1 MRNYLIL
8 VFTLLTI
15 TLISCEGDRKDTKK
29 TDQKTNEIVTQTTT
43 QKVADCKSLL
53 IIAEDRSGSTTDHRK
68 LTAQDYKK
76 IITQFQEKYS
86 GQVAVRVIGNPAPE
100 EREFFTLVI
109 EPQNPYKEIPKDAK
123 MSIKGKLRKD
133 NKKIETEN
141 QTIIAK
147 NKHAI
152 SNFVASKVNQHVLNY
167 KPYKNRDLT
176 NIEDA
181 LHHIELKI
189 KEPTFKSFDK
199 IQVLIV
205 SDGKHD
211 ATKLKEKMHFQ
222 PTQNL
227 DLFLIGWLDQS
238 VFSNVTNID
247 SFESVDG
254 FISYYKTLNCK

>member
-1 MRNYLIL
+1 MKIYILLIL
-8 VFTLLTI
+8 TLLSI
-15 TLISCEGDRKDTKK
+15 TLTSCDEDKK
-29 TDQKTNEIVTQTTT
+29 GGKKVNQITNK
-43 QKVADCKSLL
+43 KVADCKTLL

-76 IITQFQEKYS
+76 IITQFQEKAN
-86 GQVAVRVIGNPAPE
+86 GQVAVRVIGNPAPA

-109 EPQNPYKEIPKDAK
+109 APQKPYIEIPNDAK
-123 MSIKGKLRKD
+123 MSTKGKLRKD
-133 NKKIETEN
+133 NEKIALEN
-141 QTIIAK
+141 EQIIAN
-147 NKHAI
+147 NKRAT
-152 SNFVASKVNQHVLNY
+152 SNFIASKVNQHVLNY
-167 KPYKNRDLT
+167 KPYKKRDLT
-176 NIEDA
+176 NIKDA
-181 LHHIELKI
+181 LHHIETKI
-189 KEPTFKSFDK
+189 KEPTFKSYDK
-199 IQVLIV
+199 VQVLIV

-211 ATKLKEKMHFQ
+211 ATKLKEKLQFQ